1 MNRHR
6 IAAVTLAVTCL
17 ISPPAFAH
25 DKSLHKGKAA
35 EGEIVSVQPGRFVMK
50 TAGGEKTVTLGQ
62 KTKIE
67 VGEAAGTREA
77 LKNGARVAVF
87 GTKLPGGE
95 IVAKEVLV
103 QPGSSPRDGQAPGDH
118 E

>member
-6 IAAVTLAVTCL
+6 IAAVTFAVTCL

-50 TAGGEKTVTLGQ
+50 TASGEKTVTLGK
-62 KTKIE
+62 KTTIE
-67 VGEAAGTREA
+67 VGDTTGTREA
-77 LKNGARVAVF
+77 LKSGAHVAVF
-87 GTKLPGGE
+87 GTRLPGGE

-103 QPGSSPRDGQAPGDH
+103 QPDSSPRDGQAPGDR